1 MTYFEQ
7 RQHNAGHEALA
18 NFALQEGGYSLEDDV
33 ISGPGVESEHAMNIP
48 QPKKTVLDHLSS
60 ILSGKGLA
68 KDDDDDKSIEID
80 IDNFYGFVVDYDS

>member
-1 MTYFEQ
+1 
-7 RQHNAGHEALA
+7 
-18 NFALQEGGYSLEDDV
+18 
-33 ISGPGVESEHAMNIP
+33 MNIP

>member
-1 MTYFEQ
+1 
-7 RQHNAGHEALA
+7 
-18 NFALQEGGYSLEDDV
+18 LEDDV